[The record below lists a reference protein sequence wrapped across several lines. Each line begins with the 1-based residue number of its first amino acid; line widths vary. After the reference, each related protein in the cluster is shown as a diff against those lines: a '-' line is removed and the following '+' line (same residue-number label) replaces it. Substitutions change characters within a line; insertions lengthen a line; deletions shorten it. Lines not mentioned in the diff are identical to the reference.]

1 VLSLITPIADP
12 AFYAFAIPAVF
23 LMAMGKGGFGGH
35 LAMIAMPIMAFSGP
49 TLQAAAIMFPILLVM
64 DAISVWSW
72 RKTWSRQNVLYM
84 LPGAAVGTALGYL
97 TAAYVSDA
105 GIRLVLG
112 LMSLVFCLQT
122 WLLRGRELP
131 PRQPDIA
138 RGIFWSAIAGFAS
151 FISHVGG
158 PPLSIYLLP
167 QKLSKEVLAGT
178 FVIYFALVNLM
189 KITPLA
195 ALGVFTA
202 QNLSTSLVLVPL
214 AAVGTLF
221 GIWLVRRMPTE
232 LFYRLLYALL
242 FLVALKLTYDGVT
255 GLINA

>member
-1 VLSLITPIADP
+1 VLNFLQPISDP

-23 LMAMGKGGFGGH
+23 LMAMGKGGFGGS
-35 LAMIAMPIMAFSGP
+35 LAMVAMPIMALSGP

-72 RKTWSRQNVLYM
+72 RRTWSRQNVLYM
-84 LPGAAVGTALGYL
+84 LPGAVIGTALGYL
-97 TAAYVSDA
+97 TATYVSDA

-112 LMSLVFCLQT
+112 LMSLAFCLQT
-122 WLLRGRELP
+122 WLLSGKELP

-138 RGIFWSAIAGFAS
+138 RGTFWSTIAGFTS

-178 FVIYFALVNLM
+178 FVIYFGAMNLI
-189 KITPLA
+189 KIAPLA
-195 ALGVFTA
+195 ALGVFTG
-202 QNLSTSLVLVPL
+202 QNLSTSLLLVPL

-221 GIWLVRRMPTE
+221 GIWLVRRMPTD
-232 LFYRLLYALL
+232 LFYRILYALL
-242 FLVALKLTYDGVT
+242 FFVALKLTYDGIT
-255 GLINA
+255 GLMA